1 MREPGQI
8 EDLTDLLV
16 EDWAQLG
23 RVREMGGDT
32 QKFFRQEMERTWG
45 QKHLAIFPEDE
56 AQKWVL
62 GVCNLMTIVN
72 RDESTLVVAP

>member
-8 EDLTDLLV
+8 EDLTDLLA

-23 RVREMGGDT
+23 RVREMGGNT
-32 QKFFRQEMERTWG
+32 QKFFQQEMEHTWG

-62 GVCNLMTIVN
+62 RVCNLMIIVN
-72 RDESTLVVAP
+72 RDEFALVVTP